1 LDISETVT
9 ATYFC
14 TVKPQKVKKYNRI
27 KDELANQGKTQV
39 WLAGELDK
47 EFLTVTRYVN
57 NLRQPSIEVLFEIA
71 KALKV
76 NPKELIN
83 S

>member
-1 LDISETVT
+1 M
-9 ATYFC
+9 
-14 TVKPQKVKKYNRI
+14 KPQKVKKYNRI